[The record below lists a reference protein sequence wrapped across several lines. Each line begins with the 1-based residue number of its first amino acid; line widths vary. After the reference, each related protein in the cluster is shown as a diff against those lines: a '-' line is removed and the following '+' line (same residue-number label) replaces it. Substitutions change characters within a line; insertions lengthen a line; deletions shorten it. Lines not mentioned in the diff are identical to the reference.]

1 MYGFVVVAVRLNFE
15 LLFLRGFISFNLKL
29 SFCTNINRLFSKTF
43 LTLSYFDNV
52 GIKIFL

>member
-15 LLFLRGFISFNLKL
+15 LLFLRGFILFNLKL

-43 LTLSYFDNV
+43 
-52 GIKIFL
+52 